1 MMPPTDRKSFKDK
14 LGVIDLGTNSCHL
27 IVAGVLDN
35 DEISVLD
42 CDKIPLRL
50 GQHLDDDGYLT
61 DEAISQTIE
70 TVARMQEICNGH
82 GARIKAV
89 ATHAV
94 RSAKNQ
100 HLLISRVQESCGVLI
115 EPIDGFEEA
124 RLIFLGMRF
133 GLSIGERCLG
143 VDIGGGST
151 EIIFA
156 IDGTI
161 QSVISLKLGAVTMT
175 RRFFS
180 ATTPTQAEINELQKF
195 IASQLL
201 TAEPIKQTTAII
213 SSGTGKA
220 LATIDHFLRTGKMLT
235 DVNAYQLPQT
245 NLQKIVAEICQL
257 RASEKI
263 RARFAIDKTRA
274 EIILAGSLILLQIAQ
289 RYRVEQWTISSCC
302 LREGIVLDTLDI
314 DTDHHATRWQSIVA
328 LGEKYQIDRQHA
340 QRVNNFS
347 LKLFTELQS
356 RLLPTIDNKQTEEM
370 LAAAAYLHEIGKSIA
385 YAKYHKHSSYLI
397 LHGQLLGFN
406 QREKEIIAR
415 IARHHRKATPPTI
428 DHLSPLDNRT
438 IEVLATILRI
448 AVAVLRSRPEHDFEV
463 KIEQS
468 ETMLHFTFGHPDE
481 KGLELFSLYHEQPAV
496 EKMLGAKVTFVA
508 ASQLCG

>member
-1 MMPPTDRKSFKDK
+1 MLATDNRFKDK

-27 IVAGVLDN
+27 VVAGVLDN
-35 DEISVLD
+35 DEINVLD
-42 CDKIPLRL
+42 SDKIPLRL

-61 DEAISQTIE
+61 DEAITQTIDA
-70 TVARMQEICNGH
+70 VNRMREICNGH
-82 GARIKAV
+82 GAPIKAV

-133 GLSIGERCLG
+133 GLSLGERCLG

-156 IDGTI
+156 TNGTI
-161 QSVISLKLGAVTMT
+161 QSVISLKLGAVTMN
-175 RRFFS
+175 RRFLS
-180 ATTPTQAEINELQKF
+180 TVPTPEEIDELQKF
-195 IASQLL
+195 IDSQLL
-201 TAEPIKQTTAII
+201 TTEPVNHTTAVI

-220 LATIDHFLRTGKMLT
+220 LATIDHFLRTGQMLT
-235 DVNAYQLPQT
+235 DVNAYLLPQD
-245 NLQKIVAEICQL
+245 NLQKIVDEICQL

-274 EIILAGSLILLQIAQ
+274 EIILAGSLILLQIAR
-289 RYRVEQWTISSCC
+289 RYRVEHWTVSSCC
-302 LREGIVLDTLDI
+302 LREGIVLDTFDV

-340 QRVNNFS
+340 QRVNGFS
-347 LKLFTELQS
+347 LKLLAKLQPC
-356 RLLPTIDNKQTEEM
+356 LLPTIDNRQQTEEM

-428 DHLSPLDNRT
+428 EHLSTIDNRT

-463 KIEQS
+463 TIEQ
-468 ETMLHFTFGHPDE
+468 TNNVLHFTFGYPDE
-481 KGLELFSLYHEQPAV
+481 RGLELFSLYHEQPAI
-496 EKMLGAKVTFVA
+496 EKMLGTAVTFVTKG
-508 ASQLCG
+508 QQ

>member
-1 MMPPTDRKSFKDK
+1 MLATDSRFFKDK

-27 IVAGVLDN
+27 IVAGVLAN

-61 DEAISQTIE
+61 DEAITQTID
-70 TVARMQEICNGH
+70 TIARMQEICNGH

-100 HLLISRVQESCGVLI
+100 HLLISRVQQSCGVLI

-133 GLSIGERCLG
+133 GLSLGEQCLG

-156 IDGTI
+156 TGGTI

-180 ATTPTQAEINELQKF
+180 STMPTSAEIDELQKF
-195 IASQLL
+195 IASQLS
-201 TAEPIKQTTAII
+201 TAEPVNYTTAIV

-220 LATIDHFLRTGKMLT
+220 LATIDHFLRTGQMLT
-235 DVNAYQLPQT
+235 DVNAYLLPQA
-245 NLQKIVAEICQL
+245 NLQTIVAEMCQL

-289 RYRVEQWTISSCC
+289 NYQVEQWTISSCC
-302 LREGIVLDTLDI
+302 LREGIVLDTFDI
-314 DTDHHATRWQSIVA
+314 NTDHHLTRWQSIVA
-328 LGEKYQIDRQHA
+328 FGDKYRIDRQHA
-340 QRVNNFS
+340 QRVNSFS
-347 LKLFTELQS
+347 LKLLTKLQP
-356 RLLPTIDNKQTEEM
+356 RLLPTIDNRQAEEL

-385 YAKYHKHSSYLI
+385 YAKYHKHSAYLI

-428 DHLSPLDNRT
+428 EHLSMIDNRT
-438 IEVLATILRI
+438 IEVLTTILRI
-448 AVAVLRSRPEHDFEV
+448 AVAVLRSRPDHDFEV
-463 KIEQS
+463 KIDQ
-468 ETMLHFTFGHPDE
+468 TDTVLHFTFGYPDE
-481 KGLELFSLYHEQPAV
+481 KGLELFSLHHEQPAI
-496 EKMLGAKVTFVA
+496 EKMLGSAVTFTLT
-508 ASQLCG
+508 SQLCD

>member
-1 MMPPTDRKSFKDK
+1 MLATDNRFKDK

-27 IVAGVLDN
+27 VVAGVLAN
-35 DEISVLD
+35 NEINVLD
-42 CDKIPLRL
+42 SDKIPLRL
-50 GQHLDDDGYLT
+50 GQHLDDNGYLT
-61 DEAISQTIE
+61 DEAITQTID
-70 TVARMQEICNGH
+70 TVSRMQEICNGH

-133 GLSIGERCLG
+133 GLSLGERCLG

-156 IDGTI
+156 INGAI
-161 QSVISLKLGAVTMT
+161 QSVISLKLGAVTMN
-175 RRFFS
+175 RRFLS
-180 ATTPTQAEINELQKF
+180 TVPTPEEINELRKF

-201 TAEPIKQTTAII
+201 TTEPINHTTAVI

-220 LATIDHFLRTGKMLT
+220 LATIDHFLRTGQMLT
-235 DVNAYQLPQT
+235 DVNAYLLPQT
-245 NLQKIVAEICQL
+245 NLEKIVNEICQL
-257 RASEKI
+257 RASDKI
-263 RARFAIDKTRA
+263 RARFAIDKTRS
-274 EIILAGSLILLQIAQ
+274 EIILAGSLILLQIA
-289 RYRVEQWTISSCC
+289 RSYRVEQWTVSSCC
-302 LREGIVLDTLDI
+302 LREGIVLDTFDI
-314 DTDHHATRWQSIVA
+314 DTDHHATRRQSIIV
-328 LGEKYQIDRQHA
+328 LGDKYQIDRQHA
-340 QRVNNFS
+340 QRVNSVS
-347 LKLFTELQS
+347 LKLLAKLQPC
-356 RLLPTIDNKQTEEM
+356 LLPAIDNRQTEEM
-370 LAAAAYLHEIGKSIA
+370 LTAAAYLHEIGKSIG

-415 IARHHRKATPPTI
+415 IARHHRKSTPPTI
-428 DHLSPLDNRT
+428 EALSAVDNRT

-463 KIEQS
+463 MIERTDS
-468 ETMLHFTFGHPDE
+468 ALHFIFGYPDE
-481 KGLELFSLYHEQPAV
+481 KGLELFSLYHEQPAI
-496 EKMLGAKVTFVA
+496 EKMLGTAVTFVTK
-508 ASQLCG
+508 SQLCN